1 MTRLPAKFSRH
12 PLELLARYK
21 QELPKDLIKRMFE
34 LPYPADPVVEPE
46 LEGMTYGE
54 VALYRQ
60 MSLAALGSRDALE
73 MLLDRM
79 IGKAA
84 NTNLNVNTTVT
95 YQDFLDNLAQ
105 KEAPIDVTAEPQSDA
120 DLIS

>member
-1 MTRLPAKFSRH
+1 
-12 PLELLARYK
+12 
-21 QELPKDLIKRMFE
+21 
-34 LPYPADPVVEPE
+34 
-46 LEGMTYGE
+46 MTYGE

-60 MSLAALGSRDALE
+60 LDLAARGSRDALE